1 MVLTKTI
8 GLKIQEARK
17 SKNLSQLQLSQQ
29 LFISPQAVGKWE
41 RGESLPDIAMLHK
54 LAGIF
59 GTDLNYFAD
68 IEEMSTSS
76 LLEGE
81 LVAPRPEI
89 AVISDSSKKISRDM
103 SGWNWRDADFAGT
116 ELLGVNFK
124 ASDMENACFDDSTI
138 ADCIFT
144 SLNLANASFRKTRI
158 DRTDFSAS
166 NLAKAKFI
174 EVKFTRVDLRLM
186 ELSQTI
192 FEECEFRDVDFNR
205 SDLSG
210 LSFDG
215 MRFTN
220 VSFDNAALKNVSF
233 RNAVLDN
240 VSFHAPYAITNRY
253 YRVLKTINFDGCKID
268 KLSFAKLKSLGVELA
283 GAEVVKLK

>member
-1 MVLTKTI
+1 MVLSKTI

-41 RGESLPDIAMLHK
+41 RGESLPDISMLHK

-68 IEEMSTSS
+68 NEEISTGSFMD
-76 LLEGE
+76 GE
-81 LVAPRPEI
+81 LVAPRPDD
-89 AVISDSSKKISRDM
+89 AALSDLSKKITRDM

-124 ASDMENACFDDSTI
+124 ASDMENACFDDSVI
-138 ADCIFT
+138 ADCILT
-144 SLNLANASFRKTRI
+144 SLNLANASFRHARI

-166 NLAKAKFI
+166 NLAKVKFI
-174 EVKFTRVDLRLM
+174 AVKFNRVDLRLM

-192 FEECEFRDVDFNR
+192 FEECEFRDVDFSR

-210 LSFDG
+210 LNFDG

-220 VSFDNAALKNVSF
+220 VSFNNAALKNVSF
-233 RNAVLDN
+233 RNSVLDN

-253 YRVLKTINFDGCKID
+253 YRVLKTINFEGSKID
-268 KLSFAKLKSLGVELA
+268 KLSYAKLKSLGAELA
-283 GAEVVKLK
+283 GTEMF